1 MAAVKDGGYLL
12 KYADKTLLKDR
23 EIVIAAVTN
32 TWSAL
37 QFADK
42 SLKKDKEVVLVA
54 INAGGLALDYADDSL
69 KKDSE
74 IVDAAI
80 KKDPRA
86 SEFAKTSKSKKS
98 NQKFQVTWEVWYF
111 DDDVKYS
118 VSEIEEAKNLEE
130 LIEHLD
136 AGKEEG
142 YFTPELKA
150 PSHDGDFNIEYVLIE
165 SETGEILW
173 KDPDYEK

>member
-1 MAAVKDGGYLL
+1 MALQ
-12 KYADKTLLKDR
+12 YADKK
-23 EIVIAAVTN
+23 
-32 TWSAL
+32 L
-37 QFADK
+37 QEKFAYA
-42 SLKKDKEVVLVA
+42 KKK
-54 INAGGLALDYADDSL
+54 
-69 KKDSE
+69 
-74 IVDAAI
+74 
-80 KKDPRA
+80 
-86 SEFAKTSKSKKS
+86 
-98 NQKFQVTWEVWYF
+98 KFQVTWEVWYF